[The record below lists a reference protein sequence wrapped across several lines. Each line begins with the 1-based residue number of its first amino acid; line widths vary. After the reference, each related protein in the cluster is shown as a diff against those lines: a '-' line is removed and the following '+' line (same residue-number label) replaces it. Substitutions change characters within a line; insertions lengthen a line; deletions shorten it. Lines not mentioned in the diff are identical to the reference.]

1 MNVRHLAPLL
11 LIAAMCSARPA
22 FALGFRVADQNAA
35 ATARGDAFVATADNA
50 SAVYY
55 NPAGITQLKGTEL
68 LLGGYG
74 ISFNARVNLDTPGYK
89 DFDNKYDPQAVP
101 QLFATYQIPK
111 SPLTLGFGIY
121 APFGFRN
128 RYADDV
134 PFRNIAKEGS
144 IQYLTFNPVLA
155 LQVSRT
161 FSVAAGATINYAK
174 TELVNGVTAL
184 HDEFRFE
191 GDDTAFGFNLGV
203 LWQPTKQ
210 HSFGA
215 TYVSQTVMDFDGYTH
230 LQYAS
235 QTFSIPVAPGIV
247 VPFTVPGV
255 DHREHASAR
264 LEFPQRATIGY
275 SFRPTP
281 DWNLEA

>member
-1 MNVRHLAPLL
+1 MNRRHLAPLL
-11 LIAAMCSARPA
+11 LIAAICSARPA

-74 ISFNARVNLDTPGYK
+74 ISFNARVNLDAPGHK

-101 QLFATYQIPK
+101 QLFATYEIPK
-111 SPLTLGFGIY
+111 TPLSLGFGIY
-121 APFGFRN
+121 APFGFKN

-134 PFRNIAKEGS
+134 PFRAIAKEGS
-144 IQYLTFNPVLA
+144 IQYITYNPVIA

-161 FSVAAGATINYAK
+161 FSIAAGLTINSAK
-174 TELVNGVTAL
+174 AELVNGVAGP

-191 GDDTAFGFNLGV
+191 GDDTTFGFNLGV

-215 TYVSQTVMDFDGYTH
+215 TYVSQTVM
-230 LQYAS
+230 
-235 QTFSIPVAPGIV
+235 
-247 VPFTVPGV
+247 
-255 DHREHASAR
+255 
-264 LEFPQRATIGY
+264 
-275 SFRPTP
+275 
-281 DWNLEA
+281 NLEGESHLHYKS